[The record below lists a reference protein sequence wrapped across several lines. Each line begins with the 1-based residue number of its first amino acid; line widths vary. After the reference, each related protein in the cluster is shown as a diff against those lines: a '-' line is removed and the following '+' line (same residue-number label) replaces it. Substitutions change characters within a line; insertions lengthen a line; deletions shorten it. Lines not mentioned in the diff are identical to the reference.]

1 MSEAQAA
8 PAQPPASQPTAPQ
21 PTPAQQCRAVARA
34 CRTATLATNMAG
46 APYASL
52 VLAAFDLDA
61 APLLLISHLA
71 EHTKNLLA
79 DPRVSLLCDGTAGYA
94 EPLTGPRATLLG
106 RALRS
111 DEPRHR
117 ERFLARH
124 PGAAMYADFKDFAF
138 YKLEIERAHIVS
150 GFGRIHW
157 CEDYRL
163 EGDIAPLAEA
173 EAGIIAHMNSDH
185 ADAVALYA
193 HKLLGR
199 DGDGWRLCGIDPEGA
214 DLIRPAEQQG
224 GSQLARLP
232 FDKPAWDAE
241 TVRVELVRLVKRARQ
256 GN

>member
-1 MSEAQAA
+1 MPATNVDAAQSPAA
-8 PAQPPASQPTAPQ
+8 QPTA
-21 PTPAQQCRAVARA
+21 AQQCRAVARA
-34 CRTATLATNMAG
+34 CRTAVLATNMAG
-46 APYASL
+46 AVSSPYASL

-61 APLLLISHLA
+61 APLLLISQLA

-79 DPRVSLLCDGTAGYA
+79 EPRISLLCDGTAGYA

-117 ERFLARH
+117 ARFLARH

-138 YKLEIERAHIVS
+138 YRLEIERAHIVA

-214 DLIRPAEQQG
+214 DLIRMAAQQEG
-224 GSQLARLP
+224 GQLARLP
-232 FDKPAWDAE
+232 FDKPVWDAE
-241 TVRVELVRLVKRARQ
+241 SARMELVRLVKRARQ

>member
-1 MSEAQAA
+1 MSESQPT
-8 PAQPPASQPTAPQ
+8 PAQPTPAQ

-34 CRTATLATNMAG
+34 CRTATLASEMRDAG
-46 APYASL
+46 PYASL
-52 VLAAFDLDA
+52 VLVAFDLDA
-61 APLLLISHLA
+61 TPLLLISQLA
-71 EHTKNLLA
+71 EHTKNMLA

-106 RALRS
+106 RAVPT
-111 DEPRHR
+111 DTPHHR
-117 ERFLARH
+117 ARFLARH
-124 PGAAMYADFKDFAF
+124 PGAALYADFKDFAF
-138 YKLEIERAHIVS
+138 YKLEITRAHIVA

-163 EGDIAPLAEA
+163 EGDMQGLAEA
-173 EAGIIAHMNSDH
+173 EAGILAHMNADH

-199 DGDGWRLCGIDPEGA
+199 AGDGWQLCGIDPEGA
-214 DLIRPAEQQG
+214 DLIHPD
-224 GSQLARLP
+224 GSLARLP

-241 TVRVELVRLVKRARQ
+241 SVRVELVRLVKRARQ

>member
-1 MSEAQAA
+1 
-8 PAQPPASQPTAPQ
+8 
-21 PTPAQQCRAVARA
+21 
-34 CRTATLATNMAG
+34 MAG
-46 APYASL
+46 SPYASL

-61 APLLLISHLA
+61 APVLLISQLA

-106 RALRS
+106 RAVRT

-138 YKLEIERAHIVS
+138 YTLAIERAHIVA

-163 EGDIAPLAEA
+163 KGDMQALAEA

-199 DGDGWRLCGIDPEGA
+199 DGEGWQLCSIDPEGA
-214 DLIRPAEQQG
+214 DLIHPEG
-224 GSQLARLP
+224 QLARLP
-232 FDKPAWDAE
+232 FDKTVWDAE
-241 TVRVELVRLVKRARQ
+241 GARVELVRLVKRARQ
-256 GN
+256 GS